1 MADLPRPGSLSFEQL
16 QKISQSPDFYSL
28 DWSYRQQVLTE
39 LRNKQSS
46 RVSYEGMAT
55 DALRRQEESEAA
67 AERKRQQAQFAR
79 NRMLEQFGS
88 QPSEALA
95 KAPSPTP
102 SMEDLTSEA
111 VRSVFPRPQIPTTTK
126 TDTPET
132 PVTTAAPSGAAAQ
145 PDPFAE
151 MRATIMGMGGGG
163 GPRPKI
169 AGSDTSQVLKDIPQV
184 GERQAGETY
193 KADPYMTMLQ
203 TGLKILAAKPEIGQ
217 SALSTIAA
225 PLASGVEQYRGEK
238 QKEAE
243 SRKAEAEAART
254 DRYRQAEA
262 ARSTAGLAAQLRQQD
277 LTASIAEAQ
286 LTQSAEQHGQSVSLQ
301 KMDLLRKIEDDRFT
315 NTIRQ
320 AFTPE
325 ARMKLMDA
333 ESTELEKVERR
344 LQDPKL
350 SAGERQILENVKAR
364 KERNL
369 SYLQGTAR
377 TEMQSDTSRELAARR
392 ALTQIDLQI
401 AKLGSGIP
409 TPETTKALADLRN
422 KRREIALTLG
432 EGEGGKSILPPPP

>member
-16 QKISQSPDFYSL
+16 QELTRSPEFQNL
-28 DWSYRQQVLTE
+28 PWFYRQQVITE
-39 LRNKQSS
+39 FQNKRPGLMP
-46 RVSYEGMAT
+46 RVSAEE
-55 DALRRQEESEAA
+55 RQAA
-67 AERKRQQAQFAR
+67 RVPGETRSILAGERARQIGGGPAGPYA
-79 NRMLEQFGS
+79 
-88 QPSEALA
+88 
-95 KAPSPTP
+95 
-102 SMEDLTSEA
+102 EDLSSA
-111 VRSVFPRPQIPTTTK
+111 GIRQMLPRPEIPTAG
-126 TDTPET
+126 ET
-132 PVTTAAPSGAAAQ
+132 PVTTAVPSGAAAQ
-145 PDPFAE
+145 PDPYAE
-151 MRATIMGMGGGG
+151 MRAAVMGMGGGG

-169 AGSDTSQVLKDIPQV
+169 ARPDTSQVLKDIPQV

-254 DRYRQAEA
+254 DKYRQAEA

-277 LTASIAEAQ
+277 LTASIAEAEMAQ
-286 LTQSAEQHGQSVSLQ
+286 RAAQHGQSVSLQ
-301 KMDLLRKIEDDRFT
+301 KMDLLRKIEDDRRT
-315 NTIRQ
+315 DIIRK
-320 AFTPE
+320 ASTPE
-325 ARMKLMDA
+325 ARMNLMNSEADG
-333 ESTELEKVERR
+333 LEEVERK

-377 TEMQSDTSRELAARR
+377 TEMQSDTSEKLALRR
-392 ALTQIDLQI
+392 TLTQIDLQI

-409 TPETTKALADLRN
+409 TPDTTKALADLKN
-422 KRREIALTLG
+422 KRREIAAALG

>member
-1 MADLPRPGSLSFEQL
+1 MADLTGMESWGMGGVAQPQPRPLSSYTEDQL
-16 QKISQSPDFYSL
+16 RQMYQSGDSP
-28 DWSYRQQVLTE
+28 YRSHQIQEE
-39 LRNKQSS
+39 LFRRRSS
-46 RVSYEGMAT
+46 R
-55 DALRRQEESEAA
+55 
-67 AERKRQQAQFAR
+67 
-79 NRMLEQFGS
+79 
-88 QPSEALA
+88 
-95 KAPSPTP
+95 APNPYA
-102 SMEDLTSEA
+102 EDLSSA
-111 VRSVFPRPQIPTTTK
+111 GIRQMLPRPEIPTAG
-126 TDTPET
+126 ET
-132 PVTTAAPSGAAAQ
+132 PVTTAAPPGAAAQ
-145 PDPFAE
+145 PDPYAE
-151 MRATIMGMGGGG
+151 MRAAVMGMGGGK
-163 GPRPKI
+163 PPPKI
-169 AGSDTSQVLKDIPQV
+169 ARPDTSQVLKDIPQV

-225 PLASGVEQYRGEK
+225 PLAAGVEQYRGEK

-254 DRYRQAEA
+254 DKYRQAEA

-277 LTASIAEAQ
+277 LQYSIAEAQ
-286 LTQSAEQHGQSVSLQ
+286 MAQSAAQHGQSVSLQ
-301 KMDLLRKIEDDRFT
+301 KLDLLRKMEDDRLT

-320 AFTPE
+320 ASTPE

-369 SYLQGTAR
+369 SFLQGTAR
-377 TEMQSDTSRELAARR
+377 TEMQSDTSEKLALRR
-392 ALTQIDLQI
+392 TLTQIDLQI

-409 TPETTKALADLRN
+409 TPDTTKALADLKN
-422 KRREIALTLG
+422 KRREIALALG
-432 EGEGGKSILPPPP
+432 EGGGGPSSLPPPP